1 MAYAGPPG
9 SPRRLFGEIP
19 HNDTHSGSAI
29 SAVWRLEGCGLFWS
43 DSSRHCS
50 LCPVFRSVRSYR
62 PTRPAGHPD
71 GPAPGFLLPVA
82 LRPFI
87 VAPAVARDSGPA
99 DRTCDRVNRLAG
111 APVLFRRGRE
121 ELEAAPNRGTDD
133 SLDCCGARHVYQ
145 YGEPC
150 AVESSHGRLDWRSD
164 PREIRERTHAAS
176 DPGSAGLPVE
186 AVPQLPRARRNRR
199 EART

>member
-9 SPRRLFGEIP
+9 SPRGLFGEIP
-19 HNDTHSGSAI
+19 HNHTNSGSAI

-50 LCPVFRSVRSYR
+50 LCPVFRSIRSDR

-71 GPAPGFLLPVA
+71 RAAPGFLLPVA

-99 DRTCDRVNRLAG
+99 DRTGDRLDRLAG
-111 APVLFRRGRE
+111 AALLFGRGGE
-121 ELEAAPNRGTDD
+121 ELEAAPN
-133 SLDCCGARHVYQ
+133 CGA
-145 YGEPC
+145 
-150 AVESSHGRLDWRSD
+150 D
-164 PREIRERTHAAS
+164 
-176 DPGSAGLPVE
+176 
-186 AVPQLPRARRNRR
+186 
-199 EART
+199 

>member
-1 MAYAGPPG
+1 MAYAGPRC
-9 SPRRLFGEIP
+9 SPRRLCAEVP
-19 HNDTHSGSAI
+19 CLDALAGSAV
-29 SAVWRLEGCGLFWS
+29 SAIWRLEGCRLLWS

-99 DRTCDRVNRLAG
+99 DRTCDRVDRLAA
-111 APVLFRRGRE
+111 APVLFG
-121 ELEAAPNRGTDD
+121 
-133 SLDCCGARHVYQ
+133 
-145 YGEPC
+145 
-150 AVESSHGRLDWRSD
+150 
-164 PREIRERTHAAS
+164 
-176 DPGSAGLPVE
+176 
-186 AVPQLPRARRNRR
+186 
-199 EART
+199 

>member
-9 SPRRLFGEIP
+9 SPHRLFAEVP
-19 HNDTHSGSAI
+19 RLDALAGSAV
-29 SAVWRLEGCGLFWS
+29 SAIWRLEGCGFFWR

-50 LCPVFRSVRSYR
+50 LCSVFRSIRSDR

-71 GPAPGFLLPVA
+71 RAAPGFLLPVA

-87 VAPAVARDSGPA
+87 VAPAVARNSGPA

-121 ELEAAPNRGTDD
+121 ELEAPPN
-133 SLDCCGARHVYQ
+133 C
-145 YGEPC
+145 
-150 AVESSHGRLDWRSD
+150 
-164 PREIRERTHAAS
+164 
-176 DPGSAGLPVE
+176 
-186 AVPQLPRARRNRR
+186 
-199 EART
+199 